1 MTAIDDVFRPGGALA
16 RSLPG
21 FTARTSQRQMAERVA
36 ASLAAREHLLV
47 EAGTGTGKTF
57 AYLVPAL
64 LSGLRVLISTG
75 TRTLQDQ
82 LYMRD
87 IPLLSGALGR
97 PLQTA
102 LLKGRAN
109 YLCRLKLQSGGAQQA
124 MFPDQDQALLAEVR
138 RWAEGTR
145 SGDLAEVAQL
155 GESHPL
161 RAQLTSL
168 RESCG
173 GARCAEFSGCHV
185 FAARRAANT

>member
-16 RSLPG
+16 QRLPG
-21 FTARTSQRQMAERVA
+21 FTARASQREMAGRVA
-36 ASLAAREHLLV
+36 ESLAAREHLLV

-97 PLQTA
+97 PLTTA

-109 YLCRLKLQSGGAQQA
+109 YLCRLKLQGGAAQQT
-124 MFPDQDQALLAEVR
+124 MFPGEDQELLAEVS

-155 GESHPL
+155 GEAHPL
-161 RAQLTSL
+161 RAQLTSS

-173 GARCAEFSGCHV
+173 GARCA
-185 FAARRAANT
+185 

>member
-1 MTAIDDVFRPGGALA
+1 MTDIDDVFRPGGALA

-21 FTARTSQRQMAERVA
+21 FTARASQRQMAERVA

-57 AYLVPAL
+57 AYLVPVL
-64 LSGLRVLISTG
+64 LSGLRVLVSTG

-97 PLQTA
+97 PLTTA

-109 YLCRLKLQSGGAQQA
+109 YLCRLKLPGGAAQQS
-124 MFPDQDQALLAEVR
+124 MFPGEDQALLAEV
-138 RWAEGTR
+138 
-145 SGDLAEVAQL
+145 
-155 GESHPL
+155 
-161 RAQLTSL
+161 
-168 RESCG
+168 
-173 GARCAEFSGCHV
+173 
-185 FAARRAANT
+185 ARRRPGA